1 MAQIFPEWMIMHL
14 KMNVVPQSMLKH
26 RFQIIVAGEISLG
39 GDLRPENL
47 DGRVT
52 KGNVYLDGHPI
63 CDDGWS
69 REDAAVACR

>member
-1 MAQIFPEWMIMHL
+1 
-14 KMNVVPQSMLKH
+14 MLKH